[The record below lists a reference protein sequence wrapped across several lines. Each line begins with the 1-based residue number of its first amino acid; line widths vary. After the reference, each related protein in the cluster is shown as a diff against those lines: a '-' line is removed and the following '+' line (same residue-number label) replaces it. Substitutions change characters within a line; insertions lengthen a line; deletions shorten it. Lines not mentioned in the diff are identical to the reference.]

1 MRNWSEGMLMWKMKR
16 CSLSFVIF
24 VVFLRLSRT
33 ALGAVPGAMSCLP
46 PSDSNTSG
54 EIASPLPSARLPTSL
69 RPLNYRLT
77 LEPFLESPWTL
88 KGELVLM
95 MRVEQTTNNI
105 TLNMLDMIILNDTVK
120 VEKWGEGEVAVDVP
134 VVRQTYDAYRQMY
147 TAELEQPLMIG
158 GLCNISLRYVGLL
171 NDKLVGFYRSM
182 YQSEDDTERWLAS
195 TQFSPTDAR
204 RAFPGF
210 DEPGYKSTFDI
221 TLVHPPNYTAHSNMP
236 AKSSKTRADGK
247 SETIFE
253 RTPIMSTFIV
263 AFHISDFESMPVK
276 RLNSTSFTVWSRPAV
291 LNQTSYVYDATP
303 AILQFL
309 EEYFGIAYALPKLD
323 MVAVPDF
330 KFSAME
336 NWGLITYRE
345 SAMVIEPGASPGSQ
359 FYALYLTGHEVA
371 HQWFGNLVTPAWW
384 SELWLKEGFASFMG
398 YLAVESV
405 QPSWDAMDKFVTSYQ
420 QSVMPL
426 DSLQSSHP
434 INVPVNHPD
443 EIGEIFDKISY
454 EKGASLLRMVYKFV
468 GANAFRAGLSNY
480 LQQLQYSSADQ
491 YDLWRHLT
499 ASGNDSLPSGVSV
512 ETIMVTWTHKKG
524 YPIVNV
530 TRTEDAILLT
540 QEQFLFGSRNSS
552 AGWWIPITYTTA
564 AAPEFRVSTP
574 QAWMPDDPRQILT
587 INGSTRLEDWIA
599 LNLNASG
606 FYRVNYAAN
615 DWKLLNQQLQRRHD
629 LFPPSQRAA
638 FLDDALELAKEGYT
652 NYSIA
657 LDMTRYLVNEAH
669 IVPWEAALGGF
680 SYFYG
685 LLSQDRAFGDLKAY
699 FLHLV
704 SPWYESLGF
713 DDNPEASYTERSA
726 RALAVKWAC
735 LLGHKGCLARA
746 RSLYKTWSSQNS
758 TKAVIPGLVRYTVLC
773 TGVAE
778 AEEDAWSG
786 LLSIALASPPAQRSH
801 LLSALACTRHLWLLD
816 RYLWL
821 AFSADS
827 GIRKHEAPSIVAD
840 VAGQP
845 AGRALAWRFLRT
857 NWQRIALY
865 LGSNNRNLAT
875 MLKSTTK
882 RFSSNETIM
891 QLEQLKKEQAGH
903 LGAGERAVEQQMEEV
918 RVNIAWWNAHYPTV
932 TDWIRRHA

>member
-1 MRNWSEGMLMWKMKR
+1 M
-16 CSLSFVIF
+16 
-24 VVFLRLSRT
+24 
-33 ALGAVPGAMSCLP
+33 GAVPGAMSCLP

-454 EKGASLLRMVYKFV
+454 EKGNWASLLRMVYKFV

-480 LQQLQYSSADQ
+480 LQQLWVTPAIFSDQ

-587 INGSTRLEDWIA
+587 IS
-599 LNLNASG
+599 
-606 FYRVNYAAN
+606 
-615 DWKLLNQQLQRRHD
+615 
-629 LFPPSQRAA
+629 
-638 FLDDALELAKEGYT
+638 YT

-801 LLSALACTRHLWLLD
+801 LLSALACTRHL
-816 RYLWL
+816 YLWL

-857 NWQRIALY
+857 NWQRIAL
-865 LGSNNRNLAT
+865 
-875 MLKSTTK
+875 
-882 RFSSNETIM
+882 
-891 QLEQLKKEQAGH
+891 
-903 LGAGERAVEQQMEEV
+903 
-918 RVNIAWWNAHYPTV
+918 
-932 TDWIRRHA
+932 